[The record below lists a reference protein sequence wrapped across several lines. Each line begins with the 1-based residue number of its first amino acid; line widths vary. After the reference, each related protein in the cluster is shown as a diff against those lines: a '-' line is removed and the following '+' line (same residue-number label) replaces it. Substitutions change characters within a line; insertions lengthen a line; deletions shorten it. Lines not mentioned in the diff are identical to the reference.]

1 MKIKYSILSE
11 IKYKYKE
18 IKSRLRKFPK
28 LKVDNEFLFV
38 WIVFFIILFCS
49 SLRLRRMTSKFRL
62 WDASHCIESKDKA
75 EERRRK
81 KWLETQN
88 VFIYINSK
96 VSFPSPIL
104 LFRNHFSSSPYEVHN
119 VIVW

>member
-38 WIVFFIILFCS
+38 
-49 SLRLRRMTSKFRL
+49 
-62 WDASHCIESKDKA
+62 
-75 EERRRK
+75 
-81 KWLETQN
+81 
-88 VFIYINSK
+88 
-96 VSFPSPIL
+96 
-104 LFRNHFSSSPYEVHN
+104 
-119 VIVW
+119 